1 MQKKSSV
8 FKFLLPYI
16 IILGV
21 IVGLFVLVGNGSTQ
35 SVNLEAQSYK
45 ALVETQKQ
53 DGYLVSDYKKANDPS
68 DDVYYKVVFKTL
80 EVEEGSTVTGFSG
93 TFDLVKDANPV
104 I

>member
-21 IVGLFVLVGNGSTQ
+21 IVGLFILVGNGSTQ

-53 DGYLVSDYKKANDPS
+53 DGYVVSDYKKKDDPS
-68 DDVYYKVVFKTL
+68 DDVYYKVVFKT
-80 EVEEGSTVTGFSG
+80 VAI
-93 TFDLVKDANPV
+93 K
-104 I
+104 